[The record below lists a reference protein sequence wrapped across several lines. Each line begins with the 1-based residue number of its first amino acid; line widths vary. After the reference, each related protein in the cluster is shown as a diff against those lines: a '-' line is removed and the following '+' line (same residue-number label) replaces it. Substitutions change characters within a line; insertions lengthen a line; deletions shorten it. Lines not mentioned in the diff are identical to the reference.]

1 MPKFLNNIDLDS
13 NELLNPVIHTSSQSE
28 PTYGPS
34 GSTTGTEGQIFY
46 NSDAKALFFRDDTAW
61 RPIGDISGVSAG
73 AGLSGGG
80 TGGAVALAIDISEFS
95 DVTPVNGDK
104 LLTLDSDGSTE
115 QLTTIASLATLFAG
129 SNLTATNSVIAVDT
143 AAIADGGT
151 ALATADQI
159 HTFVTGA
166 STTGNAA
173 TVTTNANLS
182 GHVTSVGNVA
192 SLGSFTLAQLN
203 TAISDGTVGTQTL
216 PSDFVSAANGGTFG
230 GNVTVGTNSLT
241 AGGFVIGGHTVSDID
256 ITSEFEDEDDHLM
269 SSKAIGARF
278 ALKNADTTGSA
289 LTVTQAAQTAI
300 TSVGTLTGLTVS
312 GNITAN
318 GNINGDNSTSIGA
331 INTVTAKS
339 IAINTDQSNAV
350 LKIVDTASQSITLGK
365 TQTGANATDGTDVSV
380 ENNLSVKGTLT
391 VQGDVVTESTSNT
404 VIKDNIIQLN
414 DGGSSANT
422 SDIGIVMT
430 RGTSG
435 SVALQWDESDNVFAL
450 IATGSDA
457 DSASLTMSAG
467 TNDENVAGTA
477 DPRGYQSLYAGQF
490 RAVGA
495 TGTAGFTGDGSGLTA
510 LNGTRITTGTV
521 AVAVGGTGIS
531 NFANSTHKN
540 SNTTKSDVGLTNV
553 EDTALSTYTG
563 SGGALDNQYITN
575 GAGYITSF
583 TNTMGTGFTV
593 AATTTGTGTT
603 ITQGDSLTIA
613 AGTGI
618 STTGT
623 SDGVVTIASTLTTN
637 ATHTGDVTGS
647 GALTLAAAQTNVTSL
662 YNAALKVGRDSD
674 NQIDFATDDTIIFKV
689 KDDNELHLD
698 DTNLYPTSP
707 QGLHLGKSGN
717 GFRSLNLMAANAD
730 ANSSLIRFEKQ
741 RTNATTALQNND
753 DLAKFSFFGNNA
765 AAASHEYM
773 RWLVEASDVTTD
785 SEAVTYKQLFI
796 TDGTLRTGF
805 KVTGQTDDTLDV
817 SIGYGAT
824 GVTTLAGTL
833 TVGSTAV
840 IDNSGDWV
848 GGAIGQSYIDT
859 EVIDESRLQV
869 SNAPTNDYVLVADS
883 SVTGGLK
890 WASASTTAGNVA
902 TATNLAAN
910 TDQAVP
916 VGTIELGHATDT
928 TIARSAAGKATI
940 EGQLIGTVKTFT
952 LNDDESTANPVSS
965 NNNGAASTVFTITH
979 AMGASFYYKVEV
991 IKNSGD
997 YDTVFA
1003 DIARPTN
1010 ATITVTFANN
1020 VALGAYAAMVT
1031 RMA

>member
-13 NELLNPVIHTSSQSE
+13 NQLLSPVIHTSSQS
-28 PTYGPS
+28 THTNGPA
-34 GSTTGTEGQIFY
+34 GNTTGTEGQIFY
-46 NSDAKALFFRDDTAW
+46 NLDAKALFYRDDTAW
-61 RPIGDISGVSAG
+61 RPVGDITGVAFTTDDGTTISDVAGSA
-73 AGLSGGG
+73 AFTI
-80 TGGAVALAIDISEFS
+80 TGGAGITTSSTGSTVTIVTSNDQDTTGNAATATKLAAA
-95 DVTPVNGDK
+95 VNIGGV
-104 LLTLDSDGSTE
+104 SFDGS
-115 QLTTIASLATLFAG
+115 ASITLVSG
-129 SNLTATNSVIAVDT
+129 SIPNN
-143 AAIADGGT
+143 AANT
-151 ALATADQI
+151 
-159 HTFVTGA
+159 
-166 STTGNAA
+166 SGNAA

-730 ANSSLIRFEKQ
+730 ANGSLIRFEKQ

-859 EVIDESRLQV
+859 EAIDESRLQV